1 MYVYVLM
8 NFIHQSIFTIFLSK
22 TGLPKSIFVV
32 YYIEKERRKTMYFSR
47 EDTYDEDDIL
57 EMEYEEYMNEK
68 YNMEYMQIERESM
81 PVELIKEAIEARDE
95 AEANGLYDEHLTAE
109 QEMTLHQ
116 AISSLSELA
125 KETNSSLSDLL
136 KMGGYTEVK

>member
-1 MYVYVLM
+1 
-8 NFIHQSIFTIFLSK
+8 
-22 TGLPKSIFVV
+22 
-32 YYIEKERRKTMYFSR
+32 MYFGL
-47 EDTYDEDDIL
+47 EDIYDEDDIL
-57 EMEYEEYMNEK
+57 EMEYEEYMYERDNQ
-68 YNMEYMQIERESM
+68 EYMQIEEMQAERESM
-81 PVELIKEAIEARDE
+81 PIEIIKEAIEARDE

>member
-1 MYVYVLM
+1 MYLE
-8 NFIHQSIFTIFLSK
+8 L
-22 TGLPKSIFVV
+22 
-32 YYIEKERRKTMYFSR
+32 

-57 EMEYEEYMNEK
+57 EWEWELECEEYMRNQ
-68 YNMEYMQIERESM
+68 EYMQIEEMQAERESM
-81 PVELIKEAIEARDE
+81 PVELIKEEIEARDE
-95 AEANGLYDEHLTAE
+95 AEANGLYDEHLTQE

-136 KMGGYTEVK
+136 KIGGYNR

>member
-1 MYVYVLM
+1 
-8 NFIHQSIFTIFLSK
+8 
-22 TGLPKSIFVV
+22 
-32 YYIEKERRKTMYFSR
+32 MYFSR

-57 EMEYEEYMNEK
+57 EMEYEEYMREK
-68 YNMEYMQIERESM
+68 YNMEYMQSERYST
-81 PVELIKEAIEARDE
+81 PIELIKEEIEARDE
-95 AEANGLYDEHLTAE
+95 AEANGLYDEHLTTE

>member
-1 MYVYVLM
+1 
-8 NFIHQSIFTIFLSK
+8 
-22 TGLPKSIFVV
+22 
-32 YYIEKERRKTMYFSR
+32 MYFGI
-47 EDTYDEDDIL
+47 EDTYDEDYIL
-57 EMEYEEYMNEK
+57 EMEYEEYMYERDNSEI
-68 YNMEYMQIERESM
+68 QDERESM
-81 PVELIKEAIEARDE
+81 PIELIKEEIEARDE

>member
-1 MYVYVLM
+1 
-8 NFIHQSIFTIFLSK
+8 
-22 TGLPKSIFVV
+22 
-32 YYIEKERRKTMYFSR
+32 MYFSR
-47 EDTYDEDDIL
+47 EDTYDEDDIW
-57 EMEYEEYMNEK
+57 EMEYEEYMREK
-68 YNMEYMQIERESM
+68 YNLEYMQIEEIQAERESM
-81 PVELIKEAIEARDE
+81 PIELIKESIEARDE
-95 AEANGLYDEHLTAE
+95 AEANGLYDEQLTQE

>member
-1 MYVYVLM
+1 M
-8 NFIHQSIFTIFLSK
+8 FLE
-22 TGLPKSIFVV
+22 L
-32 YYIEKERRKTMYFSR
+32 
-47 EDTYDEDDIL
+47 EDIYDEDDLL
-57 EMEYEEYMNEK
+57 EWEWEYEEYMRNQ
-68 YNMEYMQIERESM
+68 EYMQIEEMQAERESM

-95 AEANGLYDEHLTAE
+95 AEANGLYDEHLTTE

-136 KMGGYTEVK
+136 KIGGFEVK

>member
-1 MYVYVLM
+1 
-8 NFIHQSIFTIFLSK
+8 
-22 TGLPKSIFVV
+22 
-32 YYIEKERRKTMYFSR
+32 MYFSR

-57 EMEYEEYMNEK
+57 EMEYEEYMREK
-68 YNMEYMQIERESM
+68 YNLEYMQIERESM
-81 PVELIKEAIEARDE
+81 PVELIKEAIESRDE
-95 AEANGLYDEHLTAE
+95 AEANGLYDEHLTTE

-136 KMGGYTEVK
+136 KIGGYKVK

>member
-1 MYVYVLM
+1 M
-8 NFIHQSIFTIFLSK
+8 FLE
-22 TGLPKSIFVV
+22 L
-32 YYIEKERRKTMYFSR
+32 
-47 EDTYDEDDIL
+47 EDCYDEDDIL
-57 EMEYEEYMNEK
+57 EWEWEYEEYMRNQ
-68 YNMEYMQIERESM
+68 EYMQIEEMQAERESM

-95 AEANGLYDEHLTAE
+95 AEANGLYEEHLTPE

-136 KMGGYTEVK
+136 KIGGYKVK

>member
-1 MYVYVLM
+1 
-8 NFIHQSIFTIFLSK
+8 
-22 TGLPKSIFVV
+22 
-32 YYIEKERRKTMYFSR
+32 MYFSG

-57 EMEYEEYMNEK
+57 EMEYEEYMREK
-68 YNMEYMQIERESM
+68 YNLEYMQIEEMQAERESM
-81 PVELIKEAIEARDE
+81 PVELIKEEIEARDE
-95 AEANGLYDEHLTAE
+95 AEANGLYDEHLTPE

>member
-1 MYVYVLM
+1 
-8 NFIHQSIFTIFLSK
+8 
-22 TGLPKSIFVV
+22 
-32 YYIEKERRKTMYFSR
+32 MYFSR

-57 EMEYEEYMNEK
+57 EMEYEEYMRDK

-95 AEANGLYDEHLTAE
+95 AEANGLYDEHLTSE

>member
-1 MYVYVLM
+1 
-8 NFIHQSIFTIFLSK
+8 
-22 TGLPKSIFVV
+22 
-32 YYIEKERRKTMYFSR
+32 MYFSR

-57 EMEYEEYMNEK
+57 EMEYEEYMREK
-68 YNMEYMQIERESM
+68 YNLEYMQIERESM
-81 PVELIKEAIEARDE
+81 PVELIKEEIEARDE
-95 AEANGLYDEHLTAE
+95 AEANGLYDEHLTTE

-136 KMGGYTEVK
+136 KMGGYTE

>member
-1 MYVYVLM
+1 MYLE
-8 NFIHQSIFTIFLSK
+8 L
-22 TGLPKSIFVV
+22 
-32 YYIEKERRKTMYFSR
+32 

-57 EMEYEEYMNEK
+57 EWEWEWECEEYMRNQ
-68 YNMEYMQIERESM
+68 EYMQIEEMQAERESM
-81 PVELIKEAIEARDE
+81 PVELIKEEIEARDE
-95 AEANGLYDEHLTAE
+95 AEANGLYDEHLTQE

-136 KMGGYTEVK
+136 KIGGYNR

>member
-1 MYVYVLM
+1 
-8 NFIHQSIFTIFLSK
+8 
-22 TGLPKSIFVV
+22 
-32 YYIEKERRKTMYFSR
+32 MYFGL
-47 EDTYDEDDIL
+47 EDTYDEDYIW
-57 EMEYEEYMNEK
+57 EMEYEEYMREK
-68 YNMEYMQIERESM
+68 YNQEYMQIEEIQAERESM

-95 AEANGLYDEHLTAE
+95 AEANGLYDEHLTPE

-136 KMGGYTEVK
+136 KIGGYEVK

>member
-1 MYVYVLM
+1 
-8 NFIHQSIFTIFLSK
+8 
-22 TGLPKSIFVV
+22 
-32 YYIEKERRKTMYFSR
+32 MYFSR

-57 EMEYEEYMNEK
+57 EMEYEEYMYER
-68 YNMEYMQIERESM
+68 YNMEIQAERESM

-95 AEANGLYDEHLTAE
+95 AEANGLYDEHLTTE

-136 KMGGYTEVK
+136 KIGGLVIGK

>member
-1 MYVYVLM
+1 MH
-8 NFIHQSIFTIFLSK
+8 F
-22 TGLPKSIFVV
+22 GL
-32 YYIEKERRKTMYFSR
+32 

-57 EMEYEEYMNEK
+57 EMEYEEYMYERDNQ
-68 YNMEYMQIERESM
+68 EYMQIEEMQAERESM
-81 PVELIKEAIEARDE
+81 PIELIKEAIEARDE
-95 AEANGLYDEHLTAE
+95 AEANGLYDEHLTTE

-136 KMGGYTEVK
+136 KMGGYEVK

>member
-1 MYVYVLM
+1 
-8 NFIHQSIFTIFLSK
+8 
-22 TGLPKSIFVV
+22 
-32 YYIEKERRKTMYFSR
+32 MYFRR

-57 EMEYEEYMNEK
+57 EMEYEEYMYER
-68 YNMEYMQIERESM
+68 YNHEYMQIERESM
-81 PVELIKEAIEARDE
+81 PVELIKEEIEARDE
-95 AEANGLYDEHLTAE
+95 AEANGLYDEHLTPE

-136 KMGGYTEVK
+136 KIGGYNR

>member
-1 MYVYVLM
+1 
-8 NFIHQSIFTIFLSK
+8 
-22 TGLPKSIFVV
+22 
-32 YYIEKERRKTMYFSR
+32 MYFSR

-57 EMEYEEYMNEK
+57 EMEYEDYMCEK
-68 YNMEYMQIERESM
+68 YDQEYMQDERDST
-81 PVELIKEAIEARDE
+81 PIELIKEAIESRDE
-95 AEANGLYDEHLTAE
+95 AEANGLYDENLTSE

-136 KMGGYTEVK
+136 KIGGYEVK